1 MRIRILE
8 QAHPRIT
15 SLFLLLTIHFFGCT
29 GVNIAN
35 SPNGPE
41 DLNTNPTPAY
51 GRPSL
56 ELFYKGGFIYH
67 NESIPAFLGGNAQS
81 LERGQACSRSILG
94 LFAFGNS
101 SINAARIQGNINKI
115 AHVEYEHTAV
125 LAWFYHSFC
134 TIVTGESTSTT
145 KVSGD
150 TQETDPQAEL
160 IPSKKTG
167 EIKAE

>member
-1 MRIRILE
+1 MRISILE
-8 QAHPRIT
+8 NAWQVIT
-15 SLFLLLTIHFFGCT
+15 SATLILTIHLFGCT

-67 NESIPAFLGGNAQS
+67 NESVPAFIGGNAQS
-81 LERGQACSRSILG
+81 LERGQSCSRSILG

-101 SINAARIQGNINKI
+101 SINAARIQGNIKKI

-125 LAWFYHSFC
+125 LAWLYHSFC
-134 TIVTGESTSTT
+134 TVVTGESNPTT
-145 KVSGD
+145 KVSD
-150 TQETDPQAEL
+150 DAAESAPQIEL
-160 IPSKKTG
+160 IPPKKAG
-167 EIKAE
+167 EFQAE